1 MSSFRTRFNRMFAG
15 GNLELV
21 RFTFYLLFPIGFM
34 YYFGI
39 GLEEDIEKQYIAQLK
54 REDERKSLPQTDEEW
69 ARLLVQAR
77 EAKLQSMKN
86 QIMTQ
91 ELRNRRAG
99 RGDNQ
104 SN

>member
-1 MSSFRTRFNRMFAG
+1 MSTLRARFNRMFAG

-21 RFTFYLLFPIGFM
+21 RFSFYLLFPIGFM

-54 REDERKSLPQTDEEW
+54 REEERKNMPQTDEEW
-69 ARLLVQAR
+69 ARLLVQGR
-77 EAKLQSMKN
+77 EAKLQNMKN
-86 QIMTQ
+86 RIMMQ
-91 ELRNRRAG
+91 ELRNRPAG
-99 RGDNQ
+99 TSDSQ

>member
-1 MSSFRTRFNRMFAG
+1 MSAIRSRFNRLFAG

-21 RFTFYLLFPIGFM
+21 RFSFYLLFPIGFM

-54 REDERKSLPQTDEEW
+54 REEERKNIPQTDEEW
-69 ARLLVQAR
+69 ARLLAQGR
-77 EAKLQSMKN
+77 EAKLQNMKN
-86 QIMTQ
+86 RIIMQ
-91 ELRNRRAG
+91 ELRNRPAG
-99 RGDNQ
+99 TNDNE